1 MTIIFN
7 YNIQVC
13 NQSAFYNKELSP
25 IYLSREPSV
34 SFSYYSFKHIQ
45 KIRRL
50 FVKSVTTYQRGK
62 CKPRVL
68 YPFLFFSS
76 CLVESTPLSQF
87 HPATPTPYV
96 HHSSDRM
103 QKKRGITI
111 RSFINERIYYNQSWN
126 NISFSQETTQCRK
139 HHFVICSFD
148 EQGLVTRRVVY

>member
-7 YNIQVC
+7 YSIQVC

-103 QKKRGITI
+103 QKKEGLLLEASLMKGFIIIRAEIISHFPKRPPSVENIT
-111 RSFINERIYYNQSWN
+111 
-126 NISFSQETTQCRK
+126 
-139 HHFVICSFD
+139 
-148 EQGLVTRRVVY
+148 L